1 MKKPLRSLLLVIFV
15 FLCGYFAKAL
25 VAEAERGIAIHYVD
39 SCFRSYKT
47 PTPEQE
53 TICYGSAKN
62 YFPYQI
68 ISSLNFQPNFWK
80 NLPGR
85 CVGTKGTEP
94 YKYFECKWWN
104 EIAL

>member
-1 MKKPLRSLLLVIFV
+1 MTLRSLLVVVFV
-15 FLCGYFAKAL
+15 FLSGYLAKAL
-25 VAEAERGIAIHYVD
+25 VAEAERDISTHYVD

-53 TICYGSAKN
+53 AICYGSARN
-62 YFPYQI
+62 HLSYQI
-68 ISSLNFQPNFWK
+68 VSALNFQPNFWK
-80 NLPGR
+80 NTPGR
-85 CVGTKGTEP
+85 CIGTKGTEP